1 MDIFPSRWTHRVFS
15 RRARWAARAAGP
27 RPRVARPT
35 SCDDRTLCTVL
46 RFCLSPPCPSR
57 VRRSDVCVSSF
68 MISRYGFGII
78 LGGGPRPPGPNA
90 SEILGH
96 RLIPYTGFFYTAR
109 GGVQRSRSPR
119 LAAQARPSRD
129 HQHRSPTWVRC
140 PAPSR
145 PLSVRAAVQAPALAP
160 CAMPTSLSSTLRQSD
175 SIGTW
180 ARCSDGCE
188 LSVAVRSR
196 RGGAGWMA
204 RADSWKRAA
213 LSVPRNKPCGARRR
227 SHATL
232 LKRGR
237 GTACKAGPVVG
248 VPGE

>member
-1 MDIFPSRWTHRVFS
+1 M
-15 RRARWAARAAGP
+15 
-27 RPRVARPT
+27 
-35 SCDDRTLCTVL
+35 VL
-46 RFCLSPPCPSR
+46 EF
-57 VRRSDVCVSSF
+57 V
-68 MISRYGFGII
+68 